1 MEIDLKIKN
10 KNITLNLD
18 NNDLIGI
25 YTVQNINIDD
35 NNSNYNF
42 IDFNRIFFTKKVSDE
57 FFLYKRE
64 IEDDLFLDKVLSSLK
79 MVGLS
84 DEFLEREFSTLS
96 KSERNLL
103 TLALAFL
110 NKSDIMIFNNIE
122 KNLDN
127 KNKNNIIKIIKK
139 LKNNYD
145 KKIIIIDSNIN
156 FIYEFC
162 SYIVILKDN
171 KVLVQDKKNV
181 IFNDLNIFLNNNI
194 EIPFL
199 VNFSYIA
206 NNYNINIPLF
216 DNVNDLIKVV
226 YRNAKR
232 EE

>member
-84 DEFLEREFSTLS
+84 DEFLEREFSILS